1 MNPTDIS
8 SCSPARSTTAARV
21 TTAAKR
27 GILAAI
33 TTVAATGL
41 AMGAGGTALAA
52 PSASP
57 GPSLMSTKAGDG
69 GLETKTCNASSPQV
83 RIDSF
88 DVPGTSA
95 CYELTAASGWVA
107 VNITGSYGVINN
119 LTSPVSVAFK
129 LPDGAVYW
137 QATIAPGE
145 VHSIDVNRGG
155 STVVELQVS
164 PVSSPNGPS
173 TGNLTPGPDADG
185 NDNVVSLRSAGNRVS
200 GQVARINWNGVITSP
215 LTRNSGFTD
224 RLDGSFK
231 VVRALDGSGCISL
244 ESAAYPDTYLHATTG
259 NGSNGVAASINPDPT
274 AATWCATD
282 AATPVTGKYLASA
295 ADQSRVLSPSAATNR
310 ALTTTTNR
318 NAESAWFVDTALAFP
333 GN

>member
-1 MNPTDIS
+1 MTSTDTS
-8 SCSPARSTTAARV
+8 LNSPVRDSIITRTR
-21 TTAAKR
+21 TAAKR
-27 GILAAI
+27 GLFAAI

-41 AMGAGGTALAA
+41 AMTAGGTVAAA
-52 PSASP
+52 PSVSV
-57 GPSLMSTKAGDG
+57 MSTKASDG
-69 GLETKTCNASSPQV
+69 GLSEKTCNASSPQV
-83 RIDSF
+83 RVDSF
-88 DVPGTSA
+88 DVPGMAA

-107 VNITGSYGVINN
+107 VNITGSYGVVNN

-137 QATIAPGE
+137 QATVAPGE
-145 VHSIDVNRGG
+145 VHSIDVDRNG

-173 TGNLTPGPDADG
+173 TGELTPGPDADG
-185 NDNVVSLRSAGNRVS
+185 NDNVVSLRSAGNRVA
-200 GQVARINWNGVITSP
+200 GQVARINWSGVVNSP

-231 VVRALDGSGCISL
+231 VVDALDGSGCISL
-244 ESAAYPDTYLHATTG
+244 ESAAYPDTYLHTTTG
-259 NGSNGVAASINPDPT
+259 SGVAASINPDPT

-295 ADQSRVLSPSAATNR
+295 TNQSRVLTTGTATNR
-310 ALTTTTNR
+310 PLTTTTTR
-318 NAESAWFVDTALAFP
+318 NVESAWFVDTALAFP

>member
-1 MNPTDIS
+1 MNPTDAS

-41 AMGAGGTALAA
+41 AMSTGGTALAA
-52 PSASP
+52 PSA
-57 GPSLMSTKAGDG
+57 SLMSTKAGDG
-69 GLETKTCNASSPQV
+69 GLETKTCTASNPQV

-155 STVVELQVS
+155 STVVELQVA

-173 TGNLTPGPDADG
+173 TGNLDPGPDADG
-185 NDNVVSLRSAGNRVS
+185 TDSADNVVSLRSAGNRVS
-200 GQVARINWNGVITSP
+200 GQVARINWNGVVTSP

-244 ESAAYPDTYLHATTG
+244 ESAAYPDTYLHTTTG
-259 NGSNGVAASINPDPT
+259 NGVAASINPDPT

-295 ADQSRVLSPSAATNR
+295 ADQSRVLTTGTATNR
-310 ALTTTTNR
+310 ALTTTTTR

-333 GN
+333 AFPGN